1 VIRSRSGDI
10 FKPATLRS
18 HEQAMRLQALP
29 ERITP
34 HPCRHTFVSFM
45 IAAGVNAKA
54 LQTFLG
60 PASITETYDRY
71 GHLMPGSE
79 AEAAELLDGYLG
91 GQVERGEEQGRT
103 PRRFDRGRSCM
114 SRTWLANRL
123 ANGTAAN
130 SELGLSKP

>member
-1 VIRSRSGDI
+1 LGQIQNRAN
-10 FKPATLRS
+10 KTWEATNARERRAADEEGREAEL
-18 HEQAMRLQALP
+18 L

-34 HPCRHTFVSFM
+34 HPCRHTFASFM

-54 LQTFLG
+54 LQAFLG

-91 GQVERGEEQGRT
+91 GQVKRGEERGRT
-103 PRRFDRGRSCM
+103 AKAIRSRPEVPCPGPGWRIDW
-114 SRTWLANRL
+114 RTAQPPIPN
-123 ANGTAAN
+123 
-130 SELGLSKP
+130 